1 MMHGS
6 LTRLQNFLSEL
17 GAEDLL
23 AQIRLSALVTLMVEN
38 FFSLMRQEDPMPTQ
52 LEYGIRRTA
61 CVREL
66 EKRMY
71 RGHFHYFT
79 GPKSYYPDKVLDS
92 PPPPKPSISLIED
105 QMEKLSLSDTNELR
119 EFASSF
125 GKSVRQHTVR
135 DKSKEDTGQLPYA
148 IPFSLQQREPGSNVT
163 TSTLLQGDTQ
173 QVLCQQSVLHCE
185 ILFKAG
191 EVVAV
196 KHGRRREKWG
206 FFLALLLKDLLVED
220 RTANE
225 LQFTENVMDIMWLD
239 NSETED
245 MFLFKEAY
253 EDHKNSPY
261 SIVDRVCVAITSN
274 ENDSKCYQ
282 LSQEEVDRIER
293 ILKGG
298 NNSDIESDEE
308 TRESEVASASRD
320 DHPRHVACNRRSG
333 RTATRLSLN

>member
-1 MMHGS
+1 M
-6 LTRLQNFLSEL
+6 
-17 GAEDLL
+17 
-23 AQIRLSALVTLMVEN
+23 
-38 FFSLMRQEDPMPTQ
+38 
-52 LEYGIRRTA
+52 
-61 CVREL
+61 
-66 EKRMY
+66 
-71 RGHFHYFT
+71 
-79 GPKSYYPDKVLDS
+79 
-92 PPPPKPSISLIED
+92 
-105 QMEKLSLSDTNELR
+105 
-119 EFASSF
+119 
-125 GKSVRQHTVR
+125 
-135 DKSKEDTGQLPYA
+135 PYA
-148 IPFSLQQREPGSNVT
+148 ISFSLQQREPGSNVA

-173 QVLCQQSVLHCE
+173 QVFCQQSVLHCE
-185 ILFKAG
+185 TLFKAG

-225 LQFTENVMDIMWLD
+225 LQFTENLMDIMWLD

-282 LSQEEVDRIER
+282 LSREEVDKIER

-298 NNSDIESDEE
+298 NNSDIETDEE

-320 DHPRHVACNRRSG
+320 DHPRSVACNTRSG
-333 RTATRLSLN
+333 RTVTRLSLN